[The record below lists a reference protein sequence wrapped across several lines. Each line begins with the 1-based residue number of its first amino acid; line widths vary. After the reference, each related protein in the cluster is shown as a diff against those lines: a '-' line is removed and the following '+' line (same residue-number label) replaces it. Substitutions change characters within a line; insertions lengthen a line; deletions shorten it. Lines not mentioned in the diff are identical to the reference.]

1 MSERRSAGVVLPAR
15 ETPDG
20 IVIGV
25 RLTPKGGADEIVGVE
40 MRGSGQP
47 AVKARVRAAP
57 EGGKANAALE
67 KLIAD
72 WMDEPK
78 TNCEVVSGGKSR
90 MKQVLVRGD
99 PILLTNRLLARLHAL
114 KSGA

>member
-1 MSERRSAGVVLPAR
+1 M
-15 ETPDG
+15 
-20 IVIGV
+20 IGV

-40 MRGSGQP
+40 TRGGERP
-47 AVKARVRAAP
+47 VVTARVRAAP

-67 KLIAD
+67 ALIAD

-78 TNCEVVSGGKSR
+78 TNCEVIAGGKSR
-90 MKQVLVRGD
+90 QKQVLVRGA
-99 PILLTNRLLARLHAL
+99 PVLLTNRLLARLRAL